1 MKLNLLSCRSFVAV
15 CLSAMVTP
23 SSAQVELFGRT
34 TVTPNDNNFGES
46 VALSPTYVV
55 IGEPRSDEVAS
66 DAGTVSVFSAKTGV
80 FQRRLKAADAASSD
94 KFGSAVAVSG
104 NRILVGATESDGD
117 LGAAYVFDAV
127 TGRQLRKLVAI
138 GGGSNDSFGRAVALH
153 GHLALIGAPGHNT
166 GVAGFTGA
174 AFLFDIN
181 TGTQLA
187 KLVPSDGTP
196 GMQFGGSVSLN
207 GSLSVVGAWAGGAGA
222 VYLYDSVGHTQ
233 LKKLTAADGEV
244 GDLFGYRVSVFGNSV
259 LVGAPFDDEE
269 RGSAYLFS
277 ASTGLQLRKFILPGA
292 IRLPSDKFGEDVAL
306 TEDIALIGVPG
317 YPTVLRFDLRSGETL
332 EFITDTISGPTSN
345 YGASV
350 AANGNQVLVG
360 ASLDDT
366 RDINAGKAYLFQ
378 NRTTIRPLLP
388 VAAKG
393 DFAPEAG
400 GAKYRTL
407 SAPVINNLGDVAYM
421 STLSEAGTANVG
433 VWAQRIGVHRLQARV
448 GSEIGGA
455 LFKTG
460 RSPVFNDD
468 GDMIF
473 NGTVSGPGITAANDA
488 AIFIGAPAG
497 STRLL
502 SENVVYG
509 GGFLSG
515 TAISSFQEVVQD
527 YDGSGALATV
537 VKRKSAPS
545 APVNAT
551 SDSGAVYYLP
561 SADQLVGLGEKD
573 VTPAGSDIRYG
584 ELTPRISL
592 MKKAIAWGATLVS
605 GPGTPPGVLNSSTNR
620 ALFWK
625 RDITNAGLVARSG
638 DEASVGV
645 NYSSFVAIS
654 LSHDFQRTFKTT
666 LRGTGVNATNN
677 EGIYR
682 TGLGKVWRKGEP
694 LNATDYPGVTISR
707 VLRFWSLRH
716 GQVILLAQLRG
727 TKVTAANDVALILV
741 NPFDRNHVL
750 LREGDFAEGADGAR
764 ILTIQ
769 RVDVEPVGSQ
779 YVVIASLTGSTAT
792 NQALFTGRTTG
803 VDQLPINPRLAR
815 AGMRLRKGTAYAPG
829 SFGLPVGTSI
839 KLSSLSITTSTDTA
853 GAGGKG
859 LGHAIEPL
867 GNIGLML
874 DYSNGMR
881 EIRKG
886 QP

>member
-1 MKLNLLSCRSFVAV
+1 MSNHPFILRSILSLSFFAA
-15 CLSAMVTP
+15 LTP
-23 SSAQVELFGRT
+23 LCAQLELVSRT
-34 TVTPNDNNFGES
+34 TVTPSDNWFGDS
-46 VALSPTYVV
+46 VALSPSYVV
-55 IGEPRSDEVAS
+55 VGEPRSDEVAAN
-66 DAGTVSVFSAKTGV
+66 AGTVSVFSAKTGA
-80 FQRRLKAADAASSD
+80 FQRLLKAPDAASSD
-94 KFGSAVAVSG
+94 WFGSSVAVSG
-104 NRILVGATESDGD
+104 NRILVGAPSSSGNV
-117 LGAAYVFDAV
+117 GAAYVFDAV
-127 TGRQLRKLVAI
+127 TGRQLRKLVDSSGAALDFF
-138 GGGSNDSFGRAVALH
+138 GGAVALH
-153 GHLALIGAPGHNT
+153 GHLALIGAQGSNT
-166 GVAGFTGA
+166 GVAGSTGA

-207 GSLSVVGAWAGGAGA
+207 GSLAVVGAWASGGGTAY
-222 VYLYDSVGHTQ
+222 VFDSVGHTQ
-233 LKKLTAADGEV
+233 LRKLVAADGAA
-244 GDLFGYRVSVFGNSV
+244 GDRFGDSVSVFGNSV
-259 LVGAPFDDEE
+259 LVGAPSDDAE

-277 ASTGLQLRKFILPGA
+277 VSTGLQLRKFTLPAGSASPGDRFGTCLALSEDMAA
-292 IRLPSDKFGEDVAL
+292 IG
-306 TEDIALIGVPG
+306 IPG
-317 YPTVLRFDLRSGETL
+317 YGEVFLYDVRSAARDEISPPATDSTVNFGGAVA
-332 EFITDTISGPTSN
+332 IS
-345 YGASV
+345 
-350 AANGNQVLVG
+350 GNQVLVG

-366 RDINAGKAYLFQ
+366 RSGNAGKAYLFQ
-378 NRTTIRPLLP
+378 GRTTARPLTA

-393 DFAPEAG
+393 EPAPEAG

-448 GSEIGGA
+448 GSDIGGA

-488 AIFIGAPAG
+488 ALFIGAPAG

-509 GGFLSG
+509 GSFLGG

-527 YDGSGALATV
+527 YDGSGALASV
-537 VKRKSAPS
+537 VKRKSAPA

-551 SDSGAVYYLP
+551 NDSGAVFYVP
-561 SADQLVGLGEKD
+561 SVDQLVGIGEKD

-584 ELTPRISL
+584 EITPRISL
-592 MKKAIAWGATLVS
+592 MKKAIAWGATLVP

-625 RDITNAGLVARSG
+625 RDIAGPGLVARSG

-645 NYSSFVAIS
+645 KYSSFVAIS
-654 LSHDFQRTFKTT
+654 LSHDFQSTFKTI
-666 LRGTGVNATNN
+666 LSGTGVTTTNN

-682 TGLGKVWRKGEP
+682 AGLGKVWRKGEP

-716 GQVILLAQLRG
+716 GQVILLAQFKG

-779 YVVIASLTGSTAT
+779 YVVIASLTGSIAT

-815 AGMRLRKGTAYAPG
+815 AGMRLRKGTAYDPT
-829 SFGLPVGTSI
+829 SFGLPSGLSI
-839 KLSSLSITTSTDTA
+839 KLSSLSITTSTDSA

>member
-1 MKLNLLSCRSFVAV
+1 MKPNLLSCRSFVAV

-23 SSAQVELFGRT
+23 ASAQVELFGRT
-34 TVTPNDNNFGES
+34 AVTPSENRFGES

-55 IGEPRSDEVAS
+55 IGEPRSDEVAT
-66 DAGTVSVFSAKTGV
+66 DAGTVSVFSAKTGA
-80 FQRRLKAADAASSD
+80 FQRRLKATDAASSD
-94 KFGSAVAVSG
+94 KFGGAVAVSG
-104 NRILVGATESDGD
+104 NRILVGATEADGD
-117 LGAAYVFDAV
+117 LGAAYVFDAL
-127 TGRQLRKLVAI
+127 TGRQLRKLAAI
-138 GGGSNDSFGRAVALH
+138 GGGSNDSFGRSVALH
-153 GHLALIGAPGHNT
+153 GHLALIGAPGHHT

-187 KLVPSDGTP
+187 RLVPSDGTP
-196 GMQFGGSVSLN
+196 GMQFGASVSLN
-207 GSLSVVGAWAGGAGA
+207 GSLAVVGAWASGAGA
-222 VYLYDSVGHTQ
+222 VYVYDSVGNTQ
-233 LKKLTAADGEV
+233 LRKLTAPDGEV
-244 GDLFGYRVSVFGNSV
+244 GDQFGDSVSVFGNSV
-259 LVGAPFDDEE
+259 LVGAPFDDGE

-277 ASTGLQLRKFILPGA
+277 ASTGLQLRKFTLPAGA
-292 IRLPSDKFGEDVAL
+292 ASPGDRYGTGVAL
-306 TEDIALIGVPG
+306 SEDWAAIGIPG
-317 YPTVLRFDLRSGETL
+317 YGEVLLYDVRSAASYAMTPPSTDSTVNFGGAVA
-332 EFITDTISGPTSN
+332 ISG
-345 YGASV
+345 
-350 AANGNQVLVG
+350 NQLLVG

-366 RDINAGKAYLFQ
+366 RGINAGKAYLFQ
-378 NRTTIRPLLP
+378 NRTTLRPLLA

-393 DFAPEAG
+393 DFAPGAG

-407 SAPVINNLGDVAYM
+407 SPPVINNFGDVAYI
-421 STLSEAGTANVG
+421 STLSEAGTANLG
-433 VWAQRIGVHRLQARV
+433 VWAQRIGVHRLQAWV
-448 GSEIGGA
+448 GSDIGGG

-488 AIFIGAPAG
+488 AIFIGTPTG

-509 GGFLSG
+509 GSFLGG
-515 TAISSFQEVVQD
+515 TAISLFQEVVQD

-551 SDSGAVYYLP
+551 NDSGAVYYLP
-561 SADQLVGLGEKD
+561 SADQLAGIGEKD

-584 ELTPRISL
+584 EITPRISL
-592 MKKAIAWGATLVS
+592 MKKAIAWGASLVP
-605 GPGTPPGVLNSSTNR
+605 GPGTPSGALSSSTNR

-625 RDITNAGLVARSG
+625 LDTAGPGVVARAG

-645 NYSSFVAIS
+645 KYQSFVGIS
-654 LSHDFQRTFKTT
+654 LAHDLQRIFKTT
-666 LRGTGVNATNN
+666 LTGTGVNSTNN

-716 GQVILLAQLRG
+716 GQVILLAQLKG
-727 TKVTAANDVALILV
+727 TKITAANDLALILV

-829 SFGLPVGTSI
+829 SFGLPIGTSI